1 MYMWPDQYELIAGAD
16 CIVVHKVHQDD
27 VSQCWKEGRWGV
39 KREGDRAEEDSD
51 TKGASRDP
59 GPVSRGFPHI
69 VVQPKRLQ
77 LLLCTLFCLFVL
89 SNMQIVVVVDFA
101 KQCLQVQICTSFVF
115 LDVMCN
121 GTLWCKT
128 TCSGAALQVMQKPDS
143 AFKLKGLYV
152 IGQIHWVKKVSRISN
167 LPVQSLLI
175 YQRSHKLSDLCTL
188 LNV

>member
-1 MYMWPDQYELIAGAD
+1 MWPDQYELIAEAD
-16 CIVVHKVHQDD
+16 CIVVHKVHHDD

-77 LLLCTLFCLFVL
+77 VLLCTLFICFV
-89 SNMQIVVVVDFA
+89 SHANCCCRCF
-101 KQCLQVQICTSFVF
+101 CLQVQICTSFIF
-115 LDVMCN
+115 LKCN

-128 TCSGAALQVMQKPDS
+128 TCSSASLQVVQKPDS

-152 IGQIHWVKKVSRISN
+152 IGQIHWVKKISRISN
-167 LPVQSLLI
+167 LTRSASFAYIGAVTNCVI
-175 YQRSHKLSDLCTL
+175 YTL
-188 LNV
+188 LNI

>member
-1 MYMWPDQYELIAGAD
+1 MYMWPDQYERIAGAD
-16 CIVVHKVHQDD
+16 CIVVHKVHHDD

-89 SNMQIVVVVDFA
+89 SNMQIVFWLFLQSSASKCKSSANLHIICFLEVQWHPLMQNNLFKCLSAGCA
-101 KQCLQVQICTSFVF
+101 KTRFGLQAQ
-115 LDVMCN
+115 
-121 GTLWCKT
+121 
-128 TCSGAALQVMQKPDS
+128 
-143 AFKLKGLYV
+143 GLV
-152 IGQIHWVKKVSRISN
+152 RNWADPLREKS
-167 LPVQSLLI
+167 
-175 YQRSHKLSDLCTL
+175 
-188 LNV
+188 